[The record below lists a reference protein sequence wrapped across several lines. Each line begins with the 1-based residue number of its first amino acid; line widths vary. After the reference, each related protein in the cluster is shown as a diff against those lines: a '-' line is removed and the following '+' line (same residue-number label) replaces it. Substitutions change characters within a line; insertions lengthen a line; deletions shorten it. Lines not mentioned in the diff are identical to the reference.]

1 VLRRN
6 QLDDGIRLLNKVRP
20 KTGLIARRGMDR
32 YYFGMDSSSGPTG
45 MKHFDAIIIGTGQ
58 AGPSLAARFSAAGKT
73 VAIIERH
80 KFGGTCVNTGCVPTK
95 TLVASAYAMHVA
107 RRGAEYGFAIGDM
120 QVDMKRVKARKD
132 AASAKSSKGV
142 EEWLRGTKNCTVL
155 HGQASFQSANTI
167 VVNDEVLQADKI
179 YINVG
184 GRASIPD
191 MPGVHEVPFLTNSSI
206 MDIDFLPAHFII
218 IGGSYVGLEFAQ
230 IYRRFGSEVTIVEMG
245 PRLIGREDEDVSQAV
260 REIVEAEGINIRLN
274 AKCIS
279 LAKHDGGVAVGL
291 DCEEGP
297 PEVVGTHLLL
307 AVGRTPN
314 TSDLGLDRA
323 GVATDHRGFIVVDD
337 QLQTNVPGIWA
348 LGDCNGRG
356 AFTHTSYND
365 YEIVADNL
373 FNADHRRVSD
383 RIQAYALYIDP
394 PLGRCG
400 MTDAEIRKSGR
411 PALAVK
417 YPMSKVSRADEKG
430 ETQGFM
436 KISVDAET
444 KQILGAAILG
454 VGGDEVVHVLL
465 DVMYAK
471 APYTVIQ
478 RAMHI
483 HPTVSEFLP
492 TILAKL
498 RPFA

>member
-1 VLRRN
+1 MTPTIRR
-6 QLDDGIRLLNKVRP
+6 
-20 KTGLIARRGMDR
+20 
-32 YYFGMDSSSGPTG
+32 
-45 MKHFDAIIIGTGQ
+45 FDAIVIGTGQ
-58 AGPSLAARFSAAGKT
+58 AGPSLAARFAAAGKT

-80 KFGGTCVNTGCVPTK
+80 KFGGTCVNTGCIPTK
-95 TLVASAYAMHVA
+95 TLVASAYAIHVA
-107 RRGAEYGFAIGDM
+107 RRGAEYGFGTGDVR
-120 QVDMKRVKARKD
+120 VDMKRVKARKD
-132 AASAKSSKGV
+132 AASDRSTKGV
-142 EEWLRGTKNCTVL
+142 EKWLRETTNCTVIQGHARL
-155 HGQASFQSANTI
+155 QSPNT
-167 VVNDEVLQADKI
+167 VAVNDQVLQADKI

-184 GRASIPD
+184 GRASVPE
-191 MPGVHEVPFLTNSSI
+191 MPGIHNVPFLTNSSM
-206 MDIDFLPAHFII
+206 MDIDFLPQQFII
-218 IGGSYVGLEFAQ
+218 VGGSYVGLEFAQ

-260 REIVEAEGINIRLN
+260 REILEAEGVKIRLN

-279 LAKHDGGVAVGL
+279 VAKRDGGVTVGVT
-291 DCEEGP
+291 CEEGS
-297 PEVVGTHLLL
+297 PEVMGTHVLL

-314 TSDLGLDRA
+314 TNDLGLDRA
-323 GVATDHRGFIVVDD
+323 GVATDQRGYITVDD

-348 LGDCNGRG
+348 IGDCNGRG

-411 PALAVK
+411 RALAVK
-417 YPMSKVSRADEKG
+417 YPMSQVSRAYEKG

-436 KISVDAET
+436 KICVDAET

-454 VGGDEVVHVLL
+454 IGGDEVIHVLL
-465 DVMYAK
+465 DVMYAR

-483 HPTVSEFLP
+483 HPTVAEYLP
-492 TILAKL
+492 TVLAKL
-498 RPFA
+498 GPFA

>member
-1 VLRRN
+1 
-6 QLDDGIRLLNKVRP
+6 
-20 KTGLIARRGMDR
+20 
-32 YYFGMDSSSGPTG
+32 

-58 AGPSLAARFSAAGKT
+58 SGPSLAARFAAVGKT

-80 KFGGTCVNTGCVPTK
+80 RFGGTCVNTGCIPTK
-95 TLVASAYAMHVA
+95 TLVASAYAAHVA
-107 RRGAEYGFAIGDM
+107 RRGAEYGFVTGDVR
-120 QVDMKRVKARKD
+120 VDMKRVKARKD
-132 AASAKSSKGV
+132 AVSGRSNKGV
-142 EEWLRGTKNCTVL
+142 EEQLRGTKNCTVIQG
-155 HGQASFQSANTI
+155 HARFQSSNA
-167 VVNDEVLQADKI
+167 VAVNDEVLQADKI

-184 GRASIPD
+184 GRASVPE
-191 MPGVHEVPFLTNSSI
+191 MPGIHDVPFLTNSTM
-206 MDIDFLPAHFII
+206 MDIDFLPDHLVIV
-218 IGGSYVGLEFAQ
+218 GGSYIGLEFGQ

-260 REIVEAEGINIRLN
+260 REIMEAEGIHIRLN

-279 LAKHDGGVAVGL
+279 LAKHDEGIGVTVS
-291 DCEEGP
+291 CEKGS
-297 PEVVGTHLLL
+297 PEVIGSHVLL
-307 AVGRTPN
+307 AVGRIPN

-323 GVATDHRGFIVVDD
+323 GVATDNRGYIVVDD

-373 FNADHRRVSD
+373 FNGDHRRVSD
-383 RIQAYALYIDP
+383 RIQAYALYTDP

-411 PALAVK
+411 RALITK
-417 YPMSKVSRADEKG
+417 YPMTRVGRAYEKG

-436 KISVDAET
+436 KVCVDAET

-454 VGGDEVVHVLL
+454 VGGDEVIHVLL

-483 HPTVSEFLP
+483 HPTVAEYLP
-492 TILAKL
+492 TVLGKL
-498 RPFA
+498 ERFV